1 LAKPVP
7 IYPAEGSVLDNV
19 ADFHAHHQRVT
30 EQIQRHQLG
39 LPKGAPLP
47 GKPENVPF
55 PRMVYRVEYF
65 SAPDNSER
73 AKHYREA
80 ANEREVKDAQGE
92 GFFASLQEAK
102 DAFEAQQK
110 KDEKKK

>member
-1 LAKPVP
+1 MAKPVP

-19 ADFHAHHQRVT
+19 ADFVAHHQRVT

-47 GKPENVPF
+47 GKPENVPY

-73 AKHYREA
+73 AKHYREV
-80 ANEREVKDAQGE
+80 ANEREVKGRARRGLLC
-92 GFFASLQEAK
+92 FAPGS
-102 DAFEAQQK
+102 
-110 KDEKKK
+110 